1 MNSHGGYIAKLLI
14 VATVAAVAGKLALF
28 NTVGCEAFDHD
39 PANYMAYCN
48 SSAHG
53 HYDHAAFLYDLE
65 PGVRDAVSA
74 ANVLVLG
81 SSHIEVALST
91 EEFVKFERSHPD
103 VRAYVMG
110 FGYFEQNKFSAAV
123 IRKLHPAPKIVV
135 INADPFFSDSASVQS
150 ERLMNSPAV
159 ERANA
164 LSKRVWHT
172 VSHAECV
179 DGARSFVAR
188 HVCGT
193 TGTWYR
199 SRSDGRWILRA
210 ALVRIDSMRATAAIQ
225 RDSAADVYASHA
237 IEFLKLLPVER
248 RCVVITH
255 VPDGIARSQAGAI
268 ATRIGATF
276 ISPRLEG
283 LGTSDGSH
291 LDSESAERWSV
302 AFLVELEPILKSCL

>member
-1 MNSHGGYIAKLLI
+1 MNSHGAYTVKLLI
-14 VATVAAVAGKLALF
+14 VAAIAAVAGKLALF
-28 NTVGCEAFDHD
+28 NTVGCDAFDHD

-48 SSAHG
+48 TSSHG

-65 PGVRDAVSA
+65 PGVRDAVAA

-91 EEFVKFERSHPD
+91 DEFVKFERSHPD
-103 VRAYVMG
+103 VRAYLMG

-123 IRKLHPAPKIVV
+123 IRKLHPTPKVVV
-135 INADPFFSDSASVQS
+135 INADPFFVDSASAEA
-150 ERLMNSPAV
+150 ERLMTSPGL

-164 LSKRVWHT
+164 LSKRFWH
-172 VSHAECV
+172 SISRAECV
-179 DGARSFVAR
+179 EGEHAFLARR
-188 HVCGT
+188 ICGS

-199 SRSDGRWILRA
+199 TRADGRWVIRA
-210 ALVRIDSMRATAAIQ
+210 PRLRIDSMPGTAAIQ

-237 IEFLKLLPVER
+237 IAFLKLLPVER

-255 VPDGIARSQAGAI
+255 VPDGIARSQAAAI
-268 ATRIGATF
+268 AKRLGSPF
-276 ISPRLEG
+276 ISPQLDG

-291 LDSESAERWSV
+291 LDSESAERWSM
-302 AFLVELEPILKSCL
+302 AFLAALEPVLKGCL